1 LYVEKK
7 YGRWPTPNENR
18 YCIEHGRNM
27 TFADIENDTFLR
39 EEEESSEGSGKEFS
53 DEEMNDE

>member
-1 LYVEKK
+1 
-7 YGRWPTPNENR
+7 
-18 YCIEHGRNM
+18 M